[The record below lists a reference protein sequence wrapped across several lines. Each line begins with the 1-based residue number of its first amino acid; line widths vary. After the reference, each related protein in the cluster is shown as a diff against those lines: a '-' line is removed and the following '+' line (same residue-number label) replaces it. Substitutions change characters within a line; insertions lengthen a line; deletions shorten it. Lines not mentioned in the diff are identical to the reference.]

1 MEFPTKSE
9 FWDYT
14 LAIYGK
20 QGFSPA
26 VIALQDKLKLDVD
39 ILIFCC
45 WTASTGRGAL
55 DAATVA
61 KAREVADPWQA
72 EVVNALRSI
81 RRRIK
86 EGFKGTPDGLPAG
99 LGKDILGREIDAERI
114 EQMMLEAIAPAA
126 KDAGKTADAKAKDAA
141 ASLGAY
147 LKACNIKTDD
157 TDRGHLATVLTA
169 AFPEVDAEKARTL
182 LS

>member
-1 MEFPTKSE
+1 MDFPKSD

-26 VIALQDKLKLDVD
+26 VIALQDRHKLDVD

-55 DAATVA
+55 DAGAIA

-72 EVVNALRSI
+72 EVVNALRII
-81 RRRIK
+81 RRRVK
-86 EGFKGTPDGLPAG
+86 DGFKGTPEGLPDGLR
-99 LGKDILGREIDAERI
+99 KDILGREIDAERI
-114 EQMMLEAIAPAA
+114 EQMMLEAIAPAV
-126 KDAGKTADAKAKDAA
+126 KDAGKAADAKAKDAA

-147 LKACNIKTDD
+147 LKACNIKADD
-157 TDRGHLATVLTA
+157 TDHGHLATVLGS
-169 AFPEVDAEKARTL
+169 AFPEVGADKARTL

>member
-1 MEFPTKSE
+1 MDFPKSE

-20 QGFSPA
+20 QGFPPA
-26 VIALQDKLKLDVD
+26 VIALQDKHKLDVD

-55 DAATVA
+55 DAGTVA

-72 EVVNALRSI
+72 EVVNALRII
-81 RRRIK
+81 RRRVK
-86 EGFKGTPDGLPAG
+86 DGFKGTPDGLPDG
-99 LGKDILGREIDAERI
+99 LRKDILGREIDAERI

-126 KDAGKTADAKAKDAA
+126 GNAGKSTEAKAKDAA

-147 LKACNIKTDD
+147 LKACNIKADD
-157 TDRGHLATVLTA
+157 ADRGHLVTVLTS
-169 AFPEVDAEKARTL
+169 AFPEVDAQKARTL

>member
-45 WTASTGRGAL
+45 WTASTGRGPL
-55 DAATVA
+55 NAATVA

-72 EVVNALRSI
+72 EVVNALRII

-86 EGFKGTPDGLPAG
+86 EGFKGTPEGLPAG

-114 EQMMLEAIAPAA
+114 EQMMLEAIAPAVTN
-126 KDAGKTADAKAKDAA
+126 AGKSAGDKAKDAA
-141 ASLGAY
+141 DSLDAY
-147 LKACNIKTDD
+147 LKACNIKADD
-157 TDRGHLATVLTA
+157 ADRGHLATVLA
-169 AFPEVDAEKARTL
+169 SAFPEVDADKARTL

>member
-1 MEFPTKSE
+1 MDFPKSD

-26 VIALQDKLKLDVD
+26 VIALQDRHKLDVD

-45 WTASTGRGAL
+45 WAASTGRGAL
-55 DAATVA
+55 DAGTIA

-72 EVVNALRSI
+72 EVVNALRI
-81 RRRIK
+81 VRRRVK
-86 EGFKGTPDGLPAG
+86 DGFKGTPEGLPDGLR
-99 LGKDILGREIDAERI
+99 KDILGREIDAERI
-114 EQMMLEAIAPAA
+114 EQMMLEAMAPAV
-126 KDAGKTADAKAKDAA
+126 KDAGKAADVKAKDAA

-147 LKACNIKTDD
+147 LKACNIRADD
-157 TDRGHLATVLTA
+157 TDRGHLATVLVS
-169 AFPEVDAEKARTL
+169 AFPETGADKARTL